1 MRLFLLL
8 AILLF
13 SVQAD
18 ARSAAA
24 RKAFIHA
31 HHCPAT
37 GKASGK
43 CPGYVVDH
51 IVPLC
56 AGGADAPRNMQWQTV
71 AEAKVKDRAE
81 RRQCRRGNQER
92 REASR
97 S

>member
-8 AILLF
+8 AMLML

-24 RKAFIHA
+24 RGAFVKAHP
-31 HHCPAT
+31 CPAT
-37 GKASGK
+37 GKAGR

-56 AGGADAPRNMQWQTV
+56 AGGADASSNMQWQTV
-71 AEAKVKDRAE
+71 AEAKVKDRLE
-81 RRQCRRGNQER
+81 RQQCRR
-92 REASR
+92 
-97 S
+97 